1 MAQTEALKVEAA
13 APTRRGVPTWVWQSS
28 TIIALIALVVVF
40 TVIGGG
46 VFLRPA
52 NITNIAYQIAILA
65 IIAVAQTVVMV
76 VGDFDLSVGTTATLA
91 GATAGALMIGGAPI
105 PLAIVIAIGVGALIG
120 LVNGVLVAYFS
131 ISPFITTLAMMTTCM
146 GLTLIVTDGTTLY
159 GWPEVFG
166 IIGQA
171 RINGIPFP
179 VVYAIVIALL
189 MWLILRFTTI
199 GRKWYAIGGNAEVA
213 RLSGVPVR
221 STRMLAFVTAG
232 ALSALAG
239 VVLVSR
245 LGSAGSGGA
254 DSNMMYAVAATF
266 LGMTLLRSGRA
277 NIGGTIIGVLII
289 GVVQNGLNLVGV
301 NTYVQQVLI
310 GIIII
315 AAVLLSS
322 VKKKTAV

>member
-13 APTRRGVPTWVWQSS
+13 APTRRGVPGWVWQSS
-28 TIIALIALVVVF
+28 TIIALAVLVIVF
-40 TVIGGG
+40 TIIGGG
-46 VFLRPA
+46 VFLTPA
-52 NITNIAYQIAILA
+52 NITNITYQIAILA
-65 IIAVAQTVVMV
+65 IIAVAQTIVMV
-76 VGDFDLSVGTTATLA
+76 VGDFDLSVGTTATLS
-91 GATAGALMIGGAPI
+91 GATAAALMIGGAPI
-105 PLAIVIAIGVGALIG
+105 PVAIIVAIVVGAVIG
-120 LVNGVLVAYFS
+120 LINGVLVAYFG
-131 ISPFITTLAMMTTCM
+131 ISAFITTLAMMTTCA

-159 GWPEVFG
+159 GWPKAFG

-171 RINGIPFP
+171 RLNGIPFP
-179 VVYAIVIALL
+179 VFYALIVAVAF
-189 MWLILRFTTI
+189 WLVLRYTTI
-199 GRKWYAIGGNAEVA
+199 GRKWYAIGGSAEVA
-213 RLSGVPVR
+213 RLSGVAVR

-239 VVLVSR
+239 VILVSR

-301 NTYVQQVLI
+301 NTYIQQVLI
-310 GIIII
+310 GAIII
-315 AAVLLSS
+315 AAVLLST
-322 VKKKTAV
+322 VKKKSAS

>member
-13 APTRRGVPTWVWQSS
+13 APVRRGVPGWVWQSS
-28 TIIALIALVVVF
+28 TVVALGVLVIVF

-46 VFLRPA
+46 VFLTPA
-52 NITNIAYQIAILA
+52 NITNITYQIAILA
-65 IIAVAQTVVMV
+65 IIAVAQTIVMV
-76 VGDFDLSVGTTATLA
+76 VGDFDLSVGTTATLS
-91 GATAGALMIGGAPI
+91 GATAAALMIGGTPI
-105 PLAIVIAIGVGALIG
+105 PLAIIVAIAVGAGIG
-120 LVNGVLVAYFS
+120 LINGTLVAYFG
-131 ISPFITTLAMMTTCM
+131 ISPFITTLAMMTTSA

-159 GWPEVFG
+159 GWPEEFG
-166 IIGQA
+166 VIGQA
-171 RINGIPFP
+171 RLNGVPFP
-179 VVYAIVIALL
+179 VFYALIVAVLI
-189 MWLILRFTTI
+189 WLVLRFTTI

-213 RLSGVPVR
+213 RLSGVAVR
-221 STRMLAFVTAG
+221 PTRMLAFVSAG

-239 VVLVSR
+239 VILVSR

-254 DSNMMYAVAATF
+254 ETMMMYAVAATF

-277 NIGGTIIGVLII
+277 NVGGTIIGVLII

-310 GIIII
+310 GAIII

-322 VKKKTAV
+322 MKKKSTS